1 LLQPRFPR
9 YNTTN
14 LTYPHAIAFFI
25 SSVLLAVGT
34 MYSIYKAESYEIAS
48 EADALLSSETTKEK
62 AEPTYVLLEVVSSE
76 GNSKEISGDVNT
88 SAEKEEPRD
97 EELNT
102 IKKTVELEPEKF
114 HIIEEV
120 KEKKETVRLSNN
132 LKVPFYSQ
140 FTDITSPSRKKIG
153 CGVASLAMLIELYV
167 PGEKVSVDNL
177 FDDGLKAGA
186 YLNDAG
192 WIHSGLINLSK
203 KYGLNGKS
211 HGLNHLSKNSAFE
224 KLRTVLEDG
233 PVIAS
238 VHYTFDPKNPI
249 PHLVVINSTDGNTVY
264 YNDPAEKTGGNSISK
279 DKFIKAWKK
288 RYIEIRPV

>member
-1 LLQPRFPR
+1 
-9 YNTTN
+9 
-14 LTYPHAIAFFI
+14 
-25 SSVLLAVGT
+25 
-34 MYSIYKAESYEIAS
+34 MYSIYKAESYEIAFK
-48 EADALLSSETTKEK
+48 ADASLSSETAKEK
-62 AEPTYVLLEVVSSE
+62 TEPTYVLLEVISSE
-76 GNSKEISGDVNT
+76 ENAKEIPNNVNT
-88 SAEKEEPRD
+88 SSEKEEAQD

-102 IKKTVELEPEKF
+102 IRP
-114 HIIEEV
+114 
-120 KEKKETVRLSNN
+120 SNN

-177 FDDGLKAGA
+177 FEDGLKAGA

-203 KYGLNGKS
+203 KYGLDGQS
-211 HGLNHLSKNSAFE
+211 HGLSHLNKKSAFE
-224 KLRTVLEDG
+224 QLKTVLEDG

-249 PHLVVINSTDGNTVY
+249 PHLVVINSTDGDTVY
-264 YNDPAEKTGGNSISK
+264 YNDPAEKSGGNSISK